1 MRSTFFATAL
11 IMSMLAQ
18 APTIAMTLTEDFDKS
33 GHDLS
38 GLSTSA
44 HPSSH
49 LAQLSSSDSSALH
62 LPFLAQ
68 TVATA
73 EMSQN

>member
-1 MRSTFFATAL
+1 MRSTFFATAI

-49 LAQLSSSDSSALH
+49 LAQL
-62 LPFLAQ
+62 
-68 TVATA
+68 
-73 EMSQN
+73 

>member
-11 IMSMLAQ
+11 IMSMIAQ
-18 APTIAMTLTEDFDKS
+18 APTIAMTLIEDDDKS

-38 GLSTSA
+38 GLSTPA

-49 LAQLSSSDSSALH
+49 LAQLSSSESSSFN

-68 TVATA
+68 TAATA